1 MEKKTFC
8 RICDVGCGLIATVE
22 DGKII
27 SIRPNPDHV
36 VSKGFACKK
45 GLKYHEIVHS
55 PDRVTAP
62 QKRRGAKWETVGWD
76 AALKEIGSEIKRIQK
91 EYGPDSVALYVG
103 NGAGFGFLH
112 PFFAQALLIG
122 LGSDSAYSSATQD
135 CSNKFITAQHMYGF
149 PMTQP
154 VPDFENA
161 GCFLIMGANPYAT
174 KMSFRGVPDVMN
186 KLKEASERGCR
197 IININPRK
205 TETVRAGGEHHYI
218 RPDTDIFFLLALANE
233 LIKINAVDHR
243 KVSRY
248 MKNFDKFRDAIRNW
262 TPEKAAEVTGI
273 AEETIREIAR
283 TFADADGSSIYCSTG
298 INMGRN
304 GALTF
309 WVSEAINAMTGNL
322 DRKGGTT
329 VNKGLV
335 DFPKMGAK
343 NRIMMTDKTSRIGGF
358 KAVNDLFPGSLL
370 ADEIL
375 TPGGRQIK
383 ALIVAAGNPLLT
395 LPDTAK
401 TEKAFKS
408 LELLVSVDIFRNMT
422 GNLSHY
428 ILPGITPFEHA
439 DINYLFHSLM
449 GITHRR
455 FYQYTDRLI
464 PPLGE
469 AKDELWIYQ
478 ELCRHGGGKFFGSRA
493 IHYWLH
499 LRRFLRKIP
508 LIEKGMAFSHE
519 QILDM
524 VLKLSRKKGIKRMR
538 RHPDGVLLPQYGAG
552 TFLGK
557 RVYTEDGL
565 VNLAPDPML
574 EAMEKLEE
582 EWQWEKKNSRKLKL
596 INMRQLLTHNT
607 FMQNAP
613 SLVEGRN
620 NSNYLYLN
628 PSDGEK
634 AGFTKEEILRGGSR
648 EAEVYNETGSITVP
662 VIFTEDMMPG
672 SAAIPFGWGHQSADG
687 LSRASQTGGANVNYL
702 IPSGTDHVERLSL
715 MAHLSGVIINVRP
728 AGGAK
733 EK

>member
-22 DGKII
+22 ENRIT
-27 SIRPNPDHV
+27 SLRPNPDHV
-36 VSKGFACKK
+36 VSRGFACRK

-55 PDRVTAP
+55 PDRILSP
-62 QKRRGAKWETVGWD
+62 QKRSGTEWESLGWD
-76 AALKEIGSEIKRIQK
+76 KALREIGSEIRRIQK
-91 EYGPDSVALYVG
+91 EHGPDSVALYVG

-154 VPDFENA
+154 LPDFENA
-161 GCFLIMGANPYAT
+161 GCFIMMGANPYAT

-205 TETVRAGGEHHYI
+205 TETVKAGGEHVPI
-218 RPDTDIFFLLALANE
+218 RPDTDIFFLLALAGE
-233 LIKINAVDHR
+233 LIRIGAVDHK

-248 MKNFDKFRDAIRNW
+248 MKNFDRFEAAVREW
-262 TPEKAAEVTGI
+262 TPEKAAEVSGI
-273 AEETIREIAR
+273 SEESIRDMARSFAE
-283 TFADADGSSIYCSTG
+283 ADGASIYCSTG

-343 NRIMMTDKTSRIGGF
+343 NRIMMTDKSSRIGEF

-401 TEKAFKS
+401 TEKAFRS

-455 FYQYTDRLI
+455 FYQYTDRVI
-464 PPLGE
+464 EPLGE

-478 ELCRHGGGKFFGSRA
+478 ELCRYSGGKFFGSRA
-493 IHYWLH
+493 IHYWLS
-499 LRRFLRKIP
+499 LRRFLKKIP
-508 LIEKGMAFSHE
+508 LMEKGMAFSHE
-519 QILDM
+519 QILDI
-524 VLKLSRKKGIKRMR
+524 VLKLSRKKGIRKMR
-538 RHPDGVLLPQYGAG
+538 HHPDGILLPQYGAG
-552 TFLGK
+552 SFLGK

-565 VNLAPDPML
+565 VDLAPEPMIR
-574 EAMEKLEE
+574 AMNKLEG
-582 EWQWEKKNSRKLKL
+582 EWQWEKDHADALKL
-596 INMRQLLTHNT
+596 VNMRQLLTHNT

-613 SLVEGRN
+613 SLVEGKN
-620 NSNYLYLN
+620 NSNYIYLN
-628 PSDGEK
+628 PLDGSK
-634 AGFTKEEILRGGSR
+634 AGFTEEEIESGVSR
-648 EAEVYNETGSITVP
+648 EADVFNERGSITLP
-662 VIFTEDMMPG
+662 VRFTEDMMPG
-672 SAAIPFGWGHQSADG
+672 AAAIPFGWGHQGADG
-687 LSRASQTGGANVNYL
+687 LSRASRTGGANVNYL
-702 IPSGTDHVERLSL
+702 TPSGTGHVERLSL
-715 MAHLSGVIINVRP
+715 MAHLSGIIIHVRP
-728 AGGAK
+728 AETK
-733 EK
+733 E